1 MLPFL
6 YTVAKGELSVPHR
19 VSAIDIGSNA
29 IRMMVADIHPE
40 TQHIQVIKRFRA
52 AVRLGHDVFT
62 HGVITPES
70 LEIATAT
77 FRHYSH
83 TNQELGVQKVRA
95 VATSA
100 CREAKNREQFVKDV
114 KAHSGIDIEVID
126 GGEEGRLIHLAVAKE
141 LELDNKK
148 TMLIDVGGGSVEIT
162 FSKGTKMTDSR
173 SFPMGTVRMI
183 ETLTKRNLNESHL
196 NILMGEFME
205 DLGKHIYKNCDH
217 EPVDFAIGTGGN
229 LEALGKLKVQLLQK
243 SPHTFLTLAELTEII
258 ERLRPIKIK
267 DRIEI
272 LKMRAD
278 RADVVVPAAVLV
290 QTIMRQA
297 ETEKIL
303 IPSVGLRDGLV
314 YAMMTSAKK

>member
-1 MLPFL
+1 MPQ
-6 YTVAKGELSVPHR
+6 R

-40 TQHIQVIKRFRA
+40 TRRMEVLKRYRA

-62 HGVITPES
+62 QGVISAES
-70 LEIATAT
+70 MEIALNT
-77 FRHYSH
+77 FQRYAK
-83 TNQELGVQKVRA
+83 TNRELGVQKVRA

-100 CREAKNREQFVKDV
+100 CREAKNREAFIKNV
-114 KAHSGIDIEVID
+114 KANSGIEIEIID
-126 GGEEGRLIHLAVAKE
+126 GIEEGRLIHLAVVKE
-141 LELDNKK
+141 LDLDNTKS
-148 TMLIDVGGGSVEIT
+148 MLIDVGGGSVEVS
-162 FSKGTKMTDSR
+162 FSKGPKMTDTR

-183 ETLTKRNLNESHL
+183 ESLNKRNLTEAHL
-196 NILMGEFME
+196 NILMGEFLE
-205 DLGKHIYKNCDH
+205 ELGQHIYKNADH
-217 EPVDFAIGTGGN
+217 ERLNFAIGTGGN
-229 LEALGKLKVQLLQK
+229 LEALGKLKLQLLQK

-267 DRIEI
+267 DRIEN

-278 RADVVVPAAVLV
+278 RADVIVPAAILV

-303 IPSVGLRDGLV
+303 IPSVGLRDGLI
-314 YAMMTSAKK
+314 YSMLEKSK